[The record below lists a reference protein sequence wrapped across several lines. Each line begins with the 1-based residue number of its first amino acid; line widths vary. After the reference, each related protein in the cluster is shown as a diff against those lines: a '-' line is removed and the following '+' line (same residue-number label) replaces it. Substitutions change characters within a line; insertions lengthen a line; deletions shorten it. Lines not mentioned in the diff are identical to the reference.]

1 MEGMTLEKLK
11 VVIEA
16 YTKPYKDEM
25 DKIRQK
31 TSAVTN
37 QIERET
43 SKMRN
48 AFNKTAKVVGAV
60 LSVTAVVAFG
70 RSCIQ
75 LGSDLTEV
83 QNVVDVTFGDMN
95 RKVNEFSRNAIKQ
108 FGLSELAAKEYMGTY
123 GSMAKSFGFATEE
136 VYQLSASITGLTG
149 DLASFRN
156 LSTDEAYTKLKS
168 IFTGETESLKEIG
181 VVMTQ
186 TALDQYALNE
196 GLGKTT
202 ANMTEQEKVMLRYRF
217 VMSALSDAQGDF
229 ERTSHSWANQ
239 VRVLQLQFE
248 SLKATIG
255 QGLINAFTPVI
266 YVINTILEKMQM
278 LASYFRAFT
287 AALFGDAGGGNAL
300 SEASGA
306 LGSAAGSSGL
316 VVDNMGSAAKAA
328 KDMKNS
334 LASFDEL
341 NNLSSG
347 TSSGGGGGG
356 TVDFGNMNGELFGGV
371 TVNPEIEE
379 ATERIRSA
387 VERLKEAA
395 GPAREALKRL
405 QEEGLTRLGTFSWTG
420 LQDFWEYFLK
430 PLGGWVLGEGFPR
443 FVDITNE
450 FLTEIDWTDINDALR
465 EFWIALEPFAEN
477 VGEGLLDFYE
487 GLASVGAEFINA
499 VVPGG
504 MRALTDVLNSA
515 DAENARDFGY
525 ALGILSTAL
534 PGLKIAGVVAPQIE
548 TLGRAIKDLP
558 GFITMSGGA
567 GTAAFDIFGM
577 HIIDAISNFIE
588 ENFGQEV
595 VDAIGHGLLI
605 SVGIMAGGY
614 LAGPL
619 GALAG
624 GIITALVDVLVN
636 IDWSGD
642 VWEKVGKKLFNFD
655 TANALAEQANEFFY
669 TAFNTENFLEFGEN
683 IIAGIGAGMT
693 SAIAYLIEPITDL
706 FDFVIG
712 EICDLF
718 GINSPA
724 AEMEPYGQYILE
736 GIILGFRNTFG
747 SWTESLDEWYSKHI
761 EPWFTLKKW
770 SELYESIKSA
780 MKTKW
785 DETAGQWSD
794 DVNSWWSENVEPW
807 FTKEKWKSVMGEIP
821 SAFGSI
827 FKDAV
832 NAGVEQLNKLIDWIN
847 EKLNFSFDGYEI
859 LGEEIIPAFNI
870 QLFRIPH
877 IPTFAGGG
885 FPNTG
890 QLFIANE
897 SGPELIGRI
906 GNRTAVANTEQI
918 VDAVA
923 RGVFMAISGAG
934 MGDEETMYRAFR
946 RALEDVPLGNSRDP
960 DRDFK
965 TMQTKAAEYR
975 KRTGKPAF
983 GY

>member
-31 TSAVTN
+31 TAAVTN

-43 SKMRN
+43 SKMRT
-48 AFNKTAKVVGAV
+48 AFSKTARVVGTV
-60 LSVTAVVAFG
+60 LSITAIAAFG
-70 RSCIQ
+70 KSCIE
-75 LGSDLTEV
+75 LGSNLSEV

-95 RKVNEFSRNAIKQ
+95 RKVDAFSKNAIKQ
-108 FGLSELAAKEYMGTY
+108 YGLSELAAKEYMGTY
-123 GSMAKSFGFATEE
+123 GSMAKSFGFTTNE
-136 VYQLSASITGLTG
+136 VYELSASITGLTG

-156 LSTDEAYTKLKS
+156 LTTDEAYTKLKS

-217 VMSALSDAQGDF
+217 VMSSLSDASGDF
-229 ERTSHSWANQ
+229 ARTSHSWANQ

-255 QGLINAFTPVI
+255 QGLINAFTPAI
-266 YVINTILEKMQM
+266 YVINTILERLQT
-278 LASYFRAFT
+278 LAAYFRAFT
-287 AALFGDAGGGNAL
+287 AALFGDASNGNVA
-300 SEASGA
+300 EV
-306 LGSAAGSSGL
+306 LGSAAGSSGA
-316 VVDNMGSAAKAA
+316 VANNMGSAAKAA
-328 KDMKNS
+328 KDMKKS

-341 NNLSSG
+341 NNLSSN
-347 TSSGGGGGG
+347 SSNGGAGGGSAA
-356 TVDFGNMNGELFGGV
+356 FGNLNGTLFGET

-379 ATERIRSA
+379 ATDRIRIA
-387 VERLKEAA
+387 VDQLREAA
-395 GPAREALKRL
+395 GPAREALRRL
-405 QEEGLTRLGTFSWTG
+405 WGDGLTKLGTFSWTG

-430 PLGGWVLGEGFPR
+430 PLGGWALGEGFPR
-443 FVDITNE
+443 FVDITND
-450 FLTEIDWTDINDALR
+450 FLTETNWNDINDALR
-465 EFWIALEPFAEN
+465 EFWQALEPFAEN

-487 GLASVGAEFINA
+487 GLAEFGSEFINA
-499 VVPGG
+499 IVPGG
-504 MRALTDVLNSA
+504 IRALADALNSV
-515 DAENARDFGY
+515 DAENARSFGY
-525 ALGILSTAL
+525 ALGALSTIL
-534 PGLKIAGVVAPQIE
+534 PGLKIAGIIAPQIE
-548 TLGRAIKDLP
+548 SLVTVLKNLSGFAIALGGP
-558 GFITMSGGA
+558 
-567 GTAAFDIFGM
+567 GTAAFDVMGM
-577 HIIDAISNFIE
+577 QIVDAISNFIE
-588 ENFGQEV
+588 ENFGQSV
-595 VDAIGHGLLI
+595 VDAIGHGLLT
-605 SVGIMAGGY
+605 SVGVIYGGA
-614 LAGPL
+614 LAGPI

-624 GIITALVDVLVN
+624 GIVVTLADVLMN

-642 VWEKVGKKLFNFD
+642 VWEKVCKKIFNFD
-655 TANALAEQANEFFY
+655 TANALAEQANEFFE
-669 TAFNTENFLEFGEN
+669 TAFNTENVLEFGMN
-683 IIAGIGAGMT
+683 IVAGIGAGIT
-693 SAIAYLIEPITDL
+693 SGIAYLIEPITDL
-706 FDFVIG
+706 FDFVIK

-718 GINSPA
+718 GIHSPA
-724 AEMEPYGQYILE
+724 SAMEPYGQYILE
-736 GIILGFRNTFG
+736 GIILGFRSTFG
-747 SWTESLDEWYSKHI
+747 NWTNSLDEWYSQHI

-770 SELYESIKSA
+770 SDLYESIKVS

-785 DETAGQWSD
+785 DETAEQWET
-794 DVNSWWSENVEPW
+794 DVNAWWSENVEPW
-807 FTKEKWKSVMGEIP
+807 FTKEKWKSVMSEIP

-832 NAGVEQLNKLIDWIN
+832 NAGVEQLNKLIDWVN

-859 LGEEIIPAFNI
+859 LGEEVIPAFNI

-877 IPTFAGGG
+877 IPTFASGG
-885 FPNTG
+885 FPTTG

-897 SGPELIGRI
+897 SGPELVGRI
-906 GNRTAVANTEQI
+906 GNRTSVANTEQI

-946 RALEDVPLGNSRDP
+946 RALEEVPLGTTRDP

-965 TMQTKAAEYR
+965 MMQTKAAEYK

>member
-31 TSAVTN
+31 TAAVTS
-37 QIERET
+37 QVERET

-48 AFNKTAKVVGAV
+48 AFSKTAKVIGAV
-60 LSVTAVVAFG
+60 VSVTAIASFTK
-70 RSCIQ
+70 SCIE
-75 LGSDLTEV
+75 LGSSLSEV

-95 RKVNEFSRNAIKQ
+95 RQVDAFAKNSIKKY
-108 FGLSELAAKEYMGTY
+108 GLSELAAKEYMGTY

-255 QGLINAFTPVI
+255 QGLINAFTPAIQV
-266 YVINTILEKMQM
+266 VNTL
-278 LASYFRAFT
+278 LAKLQTLADYFRAFT
-287 AALFGDAGGGNAL
+287 EALFGNAGGGSL
-300 SEASGA
+300 SDASGTLA
-306 LGSAAGSSGL
+306 ESTGTVAG
-316 VVDNMGSAAKAA
+316 NMGSAAKAA
-328 KDMKNS
+328 KDMKKS

-347 TSSGGGGGG
+347 SSSRGNSGGGG
-356 TVDFGNMNGELFGGV
+356 VNFGNLSGELFGD
-371 TVNPEIEE
+371 TTINPEIEE
-379 ATERIRSA
+379 ATNRVRVA
-387 VERLKEAA
+387 VEELREAA
-395 GPAREALKRL
+395 GPAREALERL
-405 QEEGLTRLGTFSWTG
+405 LDEGLTELGDFSWMG

-430 PLGGWVLGEGFPR
+430 PLGEWTLGEGFPR
-443 FVDITNE
+443 FVDITND
-450 FLTEIDWTDINDALR
+450 FLTDIDWTDINEELR
-465 EFWIALEPFAEN
+465 EFWQALEPFAEN
-477 VGEGLLDFYE
+477 VGEGFLDFYE
-487 GLASVGAEFINA
+487 GLAGVGAEFINS

-504 MRALTDVLNSA
+504 TRALADVLNSV
-515 DAENARDFGY
+515 DSENARDFGY
-525 ALGILSTAL
+525 ALGIISTSI
-534 PGLKIAGVVAPQIE
+534 PGLKVAGIVAPQVE
-548 TLGRAIKDLP
+548 SLGKALKNLP
-558 GFITMSGGA
+558 GFISMSGGP
-567 GTAAFDIFGM
+567 GTAAFDVIGL
-577 HIIDAISNFIE
+577 HIIDAISKFIE
-588 ENFGQEV
+588 ENFGQNV
-595 VDAIGHGLLI
+595 VDAIGHGLLL
-605 SVGIMAGGY
+605 SVGILAGGY

-624 GIITALVDVLVN
+624 GIVVTLADVLMN

-642 VWEKVGKKLFNFD
+642 VWGKVSEKLFNFD
-655 TANALAEQANEFFY
+655 TANELLKQAKEFLETAFY
-669 TAFNTENFLEFGEN
+669 TDNFLEFGSN
-683 IIAGIGAGMT
+683 IVAGIAAGIT
-693 SAIAYLIEPITDL
+693 AGIAYLIEPITDL
-706 FDFVIG
+706 FDFVID
-712 EICDLF
+712 EVCDLF

-724 AEMEPYGQYILE
+724 ATMEPYGQFILE
-736 GIILGFRNTFG
+736 GIILGFRNAFG
-747 SWTESLDEWYSKHI
+747 AWTEGVNEWYSQYV

-770 SELYESIKSA
+770 TDIMNEVPE
-780 MKTKW
+780 
-785 DETAGQWSD
+785 
-794 DVNSWWSENVEPW
+794 
-807 FTKEKWKSVMGEIP
+807 
-821 SAFGSI
+821 AFRSI

-832 NAGVEQLNKLIDWIN
+832 NAGVGQLNKLIDWVN
-847 EKLNFSFDGYEI
+847 AKLNFDFDGFEI

-877 IPTFAGGG
+877 IPTFAEGG
-885 FPNTG
+885 FPAAG

-897 SGPELIGRI
+897 SGPELVGRI
-906 GNRTAVANTEQI
+906 GNRTAVANADQI

-923 RGVFMAISGAG
+923 QGVFMAISGSG
-934 MGDEETMYRAFR
+934 MADEEAMYRAFK
-946 RALEDVPLGNSRDP
+946 RAFAEVRPQAVMDS
-960 DRDFK
+960 DRAFK
-965 TMQTKAAEYR
+965 NMQSKAAEYR